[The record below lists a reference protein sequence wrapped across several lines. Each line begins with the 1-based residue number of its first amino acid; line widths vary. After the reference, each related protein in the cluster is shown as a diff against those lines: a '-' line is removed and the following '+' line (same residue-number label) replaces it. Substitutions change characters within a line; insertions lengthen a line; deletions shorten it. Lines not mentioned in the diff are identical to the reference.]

1 MRKGTSLSFNADS
14 IGCGGGKRFL
24 GFTQELRPNFEF
36 FLSCGIPGE
45 MEGERYKKS
54 PELVLQAVN
63 HMPKMEAPCEFI
75 TWKRWDKLEESDAP
89 EVVVFFATPGILS
102 ELFTLANF
110 EEAEPNGVL
119 APFSSGC
126 GSIVTYPYL
135 EKDFDRPHAFLGM
148 FDVSARPFVPKTM
161 LTFAVPMKKFTKM
174 VKNMA
179 ESFLITSSWNKV
191 RN

>member
-1 MRKGTSLSFNADS
+1 
-14 IGCGGGKRFL
+14 
-24 GFTQELRPNFEF
+24 
-36 FLSCGIPGE
+36 

-63 HMPKMEAPCEFI
+63 HMPKMEASCQFI
-75 TWKRWDKLEESDAP
+75 TWKRRDKLEEYDAP
-89 EVVVFFATPGILS
+89 EVVVFFATPDILS
-102 ELFTLANF
+102 GLFTLANF

-126 GSIVTYPYL
+126 GSIVSYPYL
-135 EKDFDRPHAFLGM
+135 EKDFDRPDAFLGM

-174 VKNMA
+174 VRNMA

-191 RN
+191 RNRISSV

>member
-1 MRKGTSLSFNADS
+1 MK
-14 IGCGGGKRFL
+14 
-24 GFTQELRPNFEF
+24 
-36 FLSCGIPGE
+36 
-45 MEGERYKKS
+45 GERYKKS
-54 PELVLQAVN
+54 PELLLQAVN
-63 HMPKMEAPCEFI
+63 HMPKMEAPCQFI
-75 TWKRWDKLEESDAP
+75 TWKRWDKLEEYDAP
-89 EVVVFFATPGILS
+89 EVVVFFATPDILS
-102 ELFTLANF
+102 GLFTLANF

-126 GSIVTYPYL
+126 GSIVSYPYL

-174 VKNMA
+174 VRNMA

-191 RN
+191 RNRISSV